1 MSNFILFSD
10 SSRGYADHGWLK
22 SHHTFSFA
30 NYRNSDRIHFGVLR
44 VFNDDFIDSGMGFG
58 THPHQNMEI
67 ITIPLSGDLAHKDSM
82 GNGTIIR
89 QGDIQVMSAGTGI
102 EHSEYNANDDKP
114 VEILQLWL
122 FPKTLNVTPRYEQ
135 KTMDKSGMHNQ
146 LLTVLTPNPTENAVW
161 IHQDAWFY
169 LSDLDAGKKLEY
181 QLQKADN
188 AVFVFVIS
196 GSLEINGQK
205 LNRRDAIGFTDT
217 EKFEITAQ
225 ENTQLLL
232 MEFPEELP
240 SFYQ

>member
-82 GNGTIIR
+82 GNGTVIK

-102 EHSEYNANDDKP
+102 EHSEYNANNDKP
-114 VEILQLWL
+114 VEILQIWL
-122 FPKTLNVTPRYEQ
+122 FPKTNNVTPRYEQ
-135 KTMDKSGMHNQ
+135 KTIDESQMHNR
-146 LLTVLTPNPTENAVW
+146 LLPILTPNPTANAVW

-169 LSDLDAGKKLEY
+169 LSELDKGHKIEY
-181 QLQKADN
+181 QLQKTGN
-188 AVFVFVIS
+188 AVFAFVIS

-205 LNRRDAIGFTDT
+205 LNRRDSIGFKAT
-217 EKFEITAQ
+217 EKFEITAT
-225 ENTQLLL
+225 ESSKILL

-240 SFYQ
+240 SFYL

>member
-1 MSNFILFSD
+1 MSPFTLFSD

-22 SHHTFSFA
+22 THHTFSFG
-30 NYRNSDRIHFGVLR
+30 NYRNSQRIHFGALR

-67 ITIPLSGDLAHKDSM
+67 ITIPLNGDLAHKDSM
-82 GNGTIIR
+82 GNGTVIR
-89 QGDIQVMSAGTGI
+89 EGDIQVMSAGTGI
-102 EHSEYNANDDKP
+102 EHSEYNANADKP
-114 VEILQLWL
+114 VEILQIWL
-122 FPKTLNVTPRYEQ
+122 FPKTHNVTPRYEQ
-135 KTMDKSGMHNQ
+135 KTIDKKQAHNQ
-146 LLTVLTPNPTENAVW
+146 LHAVLTPNPTENAVW

-169 LSDLDAGKKLEY
+169 LSDLDAGKTLEY
-181 QLQKADN
+181 SKQLAGN

-196 GSLEINGQK
+196 GALEINGQK

-217 EKFEITAQ
+217 QHFEISAQ

>member
-1 MSNFILFSD
+1 MSNFTLFSD

-30 NYRNSDRIHFGVLR
+30 NYRNADRIHFGVLR

-114 VEILQLWL
+114 VEILQIWL
-122 FPKTLNVTPRYEQ
+122 FPKTHNVTPRYEQ
-135 KTMDKSGMHNQ
+135 KTIDKRGMHNE

-169 LSDLDAGKKLEY
+169 LSDLDAGKQLEY
-181 QLQKADN
+181 QLQKAGH

-196 GSLEINGQK
+196 GTLEINGQK

>member
-30 NYRNSDRIHFGVLR
+30 NYRNSERIHFGVLR

-135 KTMDKSGMHNQ
+135 KTMDKSAMHNQ

-181 QLQKADN
+181 QLQKAAN
-188 AVFVFVIS
+188 ALFVFVIS

-217 EKFEITAQ
+217 EKFEIIAQ